1 MGAGGIIKKLVAI
14 ALTSIFIL
22 PGAAIS
28 GQTLDR
34 VTDKKEMVVA
44 TNVGWP
50 PQGFLDDDNVLVGF
64 DIDVAKEIGKRLG
77 VDVSFETPEWATMT
91 GGRWQGRFDLG
102 VGSVAPTKARAEV
115 IDFAGIYYYSPY
127 VYVVHA
133 DSSIQSEEDLNGKII
148 GVETATA
155 SEDFINRRLQIDA
168 PGLPPVQ
175 YNIEPG
181 EVRTFPDSMMP
192 FDDLRVGN
200 GVRLDA
206 VIAPEQTAKN
216 AAKSGYPVRILEGIY
231 PFRSPAVIIAEKGD
245 PEWTAKIGEI
255 IKAMKA
261 DGTLGKLTTKWYGAD
276 YSKD

>member
-1 MGAGGIIKKLVAI
+1 MKKLVAI